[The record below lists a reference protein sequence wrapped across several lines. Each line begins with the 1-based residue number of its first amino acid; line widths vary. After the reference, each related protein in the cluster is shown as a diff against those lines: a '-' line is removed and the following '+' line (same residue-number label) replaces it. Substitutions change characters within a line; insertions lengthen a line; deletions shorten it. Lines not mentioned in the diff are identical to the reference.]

1 MSDLFLRDIK
11 DDFESYI
18 VKDEVRPRSPEVICK
33 QLNLLYKMPGLNLST
48 AAIQAIAYKNNS
60 EST

>member
-1 MSDLFLRDIK
+1 MARFLRDIN
-11 DDFESYI
+11 DDFENYMVTVEMWI
-18 VKDEVRPRSPEVICK
+18 RSPEVIFK
-33 QLNLLYKMPGLNLST
+33 QPNLLYRMPGLNLSI